1 MNFDPKFVDLGK
13 SGDEIGLIVNPNG
26 GIGPASNIHVH
37 SNPVPFMGIDG
48 EKYVLMPDGK
58 VYLKE

>member
-1 MNFDPKFVDLGK
+1 MNFDPKLVDFVK
-13 SGDEIGLIVNPNG
+13 SGEEIRLIVNPNG
-26 GIGPASNIHVH
+26 GVGPGSVIHIH
-37 SNPVPFMGIDG
+37 SAPVPFLGIDG